1 MEMRTWATK
10 LVVEPSPSSPIREW
24 LQDKLD
30 QCGFDGNLTSRC
42 VFSIIDR
49 RQCSSPGLR
58 IELCP
63 STESMFNCAMEGR
76 HLSSMA
82 IHNRS
87 GLSGRRLSDGVD
99 YGQVTE
105 VMEILRLMAS
115 PEVTRKMHFSD
126 LE

>member
-30 QCGFDGNLTSRC
+30 QCGFDGNLTSRY

-63 STESMFNCAMEGR
+63 SNESVFDCAMEGR
-76 HLSSMA
+76 HLSSMTL
-82 IHNRS
+82 HNRS
-87 GLSGRRLSDGVD
+87 SLSGRRLGNVLDCHVD

-105 VMEILRLMAS
+105 VMEVLRLMAS
-115 PEVTRKMHFSD
+115 PEVKKNA
-126 LE
+126 